1 MQHKLKLTALA
12 FALSL
17 ASIAPA
23 QAGGIPVID
32 AANLAQTTAS
42 AVEEVAQTLKQIE
55 EYALQLKQYEDQL
68 MQAAAPD
75 YIWNDAQNAING
87 LLNAYDALAGYE
99 KQFGDLDA
107 YISKF
112 QNLDYIKDHPC
123 FTSAGCSDEERA
135 ELNRIEKIANDAQ
148 MNSALAAMQALQE
161 NRESLQKDADHLRNL
176 QERASGAQGRMEA
189 LGYANQFAS
198 HQSTQLLQI
207 RGLLLTQQNMVAA
220 QMAKQAEKEERA
232 DRAFEKAAAA
242 GREWAKTPT
251 NLSDDEGG
259 RRVTTDYVP
268 TIKRLH

>member
-1 MQHKLKLTALA
+1 MQHKLTALA

-17 ASIAPA
+17 ASTAPA
-23 QAGGIPVID
+23 LAGGIPVID

-68 MQAAAPD
+68 MQAATPD

-87 LLNAYDALAGYE
+87 LLHAYDALQGYE
-99 KQFGDLDA
+99 KQFGDLDS

-112 QNLDYIKDHPC
+112 ENLDYIKNHPC

-135 ELNRIEKIANDAQ
+135 ALNEIEKVANDAQ
-148 MNSALAAMQALQE
+148 MNSALAAMQVLQE
-161 NRESLQKDADHLRNL
+161 NRESLQKDAEYLRDL
-176 QERASGAQGRMEA
+176 QGRASTAQGRMEA
-189 LGYANQFAS
+189 LGYANQLAS

-220 QMAKQAEKEERA
+220 QAAKDAQREDAKRQAHEQYAASGEELANNPVNVYDDDGGQRL
-232 DRAFEKAAAA
+232 
-242 GREWAKTPT
+242 TT
-251 NLSDDEGG
+251 N
-259 RRVTTDYVP
+259 YQF
-268 TIKRLH
+268 KKLH

>member
-1 MQHKLKLTALA
+1 MFPTPVGMNRGGSPSQTAQRRVPHA
-12 FALSL
+12 RGDE
-17 ASIAPA
+17 P
-23 QAGGIPVID
+23 
-32 AANLAQTTAS
+32 
-42 AVEEVAQTLKQIE
+42 
-55 EYALQLKQYEDQL
+55 QYEDQL

-99 KQFGDLDA
+99 TQFGDLDA

-112 QNLDYIKDHPC
+112 ENLDYIKNHPC

-135 ELNRIEKIANDAQ
+135 ELNKIEKIANDAQ

-220 QMAKQAEKEERA
+220 QLAKQSQKEERQEK
-232 DRAFEKAAAA
+232 AFEEYAAKA
-242 GREWAKTPT
+242 REIS
-251 NLSDDEGG
+251 NQSVNVYDDEGG
-259 RRVTTDYVP
+259 
-268 TIKRLH
+268 KRLTTNYRIKKLH

>member
-1 MQHKLKLTALA
+1 MQHKLTTLAL
-12 FALSL
+12 ALSL

-68 MQAAAPD
+68 MQAATPD

-87 LLNAYDALAGYE
+87 LLHAYDALQGYE
-99 KQFGDLDA
+99 KQFGDLDS

-112 QNLDYIKDHPC
+112 ENLDYIKNHPC

-135 ELNRIEKIANDAQ
+135 ALNEIEKVANDAQ
-148 MNSALAAMQALQE
+148 MNSALAAMQVLQE
-161 NRESLQKDADHLRNL
+161 NRESLQKDAEYLRDL
-176 QERASGAQGRMEA
+176 QGRASTAQGRMEA
-189 LGYANQFAS
+189 LGYANQLAS

-220 QMAKQAEKEERA
+220 QMTKEAQKAERQEKE
-232 DRAFEKAAAA
+232 FEEYTAKASEFAN
-242 GREWAKTPT
+242 TPT
-251 NLSDDEGG
+251 NVRVDDPNTLSSKTPIG
-259 RRVTTDYVP
+259 
-268 TIKRLH
+268 IKQLH

>member
-1 MQHKLKLTALA
+1 MKQKLTALA
-12 FALSL
+12 FSLSL
-17 ASIAPA
+17 ASITPA

-68 MQAAAPD
+68 MQAATPD

-87 LLNAYDALAGYE
+87 LLHAYDALQGYE

-112 QNLDYIKDHPC
+112 QNLDYIKNHPC

-135 ELNRIEKIANDAQ
+135 ALNEIEKIANDAQ

-220 QMAKQAEKEERA
+220 QAAKDAQREDAKRQAHEQYAASGEELANNPVNVYDDDGGQRL
-232 DRAFEKAAAA
+232 
-242 GREWAKTPT
+242 TT
-251 NLSDDEGG
+251 N
-259 RRVTTDYVP
+259 YQF
-268 TIKRLH
+268 KKLH